1 MKLNSDTVPVSLN
14 QMPTTSELE
23 HEIIVAT
30 NIEDY
35 FEKHS
40 SHMLS
45 RSLPEHLKMLPEQ
58 KGISRAI
65 QEIVCKGRT
74 GHNTPVFPKSK
85 NEC

>member
-1 MKLNSDTVPVSLN
+1 MKLNLDAVPVSSKR
-14 QMPTTSELE
+14 MPSTSELE

-45 RSLPEHLKMLPEQ
+45 RSLP
-58 KGISRAI
+58 
-65 QEIVCKGRT
+65 
-74 GHNTPVFPKSK
+74 
-85 NEC
+85 

>member
-45 RSLPEHLKMLPEQ
+45 RSLP
-58 KGISRAI
+58 
-65 QEIVCKGRT
+65 
-74 GHNTPVFPKSK
+74 
-85 NEC
+85 